1 MLREE
6 KAYSKGIGNLI
17 DILAHVHQQ
26 LLCAVK
32 PEQVTT
38 THQNGSGLD
47 LDLTGRRI
55 RIQGKAMLDHKETK
69 VMS

>member
-1 MLREE
+1 
-6 KAYSKGIGNLI
+6 LI

-38 THQNGSGLD
+38 THQNESGLD
-47 LDLTGRRI
+47 LDLTGQRI
-55 RIQGKAMLDHKETK
+55 RIQEGNAGPQKKKSYALIGINSKHT
-69 VMS
+69 

>member
-1 MLREE
+1 
-6 KAYSKGIGNLI
+6 LI

-38 THQNGSGLD
+38 THQNGSGSDLNVIESAHPDPGEGNAGQQRKRSYALKRWMFSLD
-47 LDLTGRRI
+47 D
-55 RIQGKAMLDHKETK
+55 
-69 VMS
+69 

>member
-1 MLREE
+1 
-6 KAYSKGIGNLI
+6 LI

-32 PEQVTT
+32 PEHLTT

-47 LDLTGRRI
+47 LDLTGQRI
-55 RIQGKAMLDHKETK
+55 RIQEGNASPKKFCLEEQD
-69 VMS
+69 VLSGG